1 MAHLNNIQF
10 LLKRKSIASP
20 LLHKPV
26 EVTTVYFKNKIK
38 PQKNAAGKRN

>member
-20 LLHKPV
+20 SLNKPV
-26 EVTTVYFKNKIK
+26 EVTTVYSKNIIN
-38 PQKNAAGKRN
+38 PQTNSAGKRY